1 MKRLTAILMML
12 SLAFPA
18 GALAELEVNMEQ
30 KEENGSALVVFSAAE
45 VQTAE
50 TTAAPGETPDP
61 APLMANG
68 LIEAKFEQ
76 AKAAQLTQRAGAEIR
91 QSGEVRT
98 FGNVASLVLHWD
110 GTQADGTAG
119 SAVRALALDLTTGEE
134 IRLEQLFDDADAAID
149 AMERIIEEDVLP
161 DLSDYMEYS
170 ELLPMPRDNYAVDEY
185 GLTVYYP
192 DDSYRYFDEQSGAV
206 QFAWYELAD
215 YIGEDSPV
223 YALAHA
229 QGDLTALADAAK
241 DGKLPGPMTQA
252 VVGQKLGEAL
262 DAYTLL
268 TDPDYTKD
276 SRVYLFEEA
285 SLRGWA
291 VEIPKY
297 AETDEAE
304 TPISAVR
311 TTRADVCGLTVGKT
325 TKDELTALLGEP
337 RETRAYD
344 ADDAADSM
352 LEAGESLFF
361 ELSGH
366 ILQAHVD
373 ENSVLSCLILRDAMP
388 EELY

>member
-45 VQTAE
+45 VQAAE

-229 QGDLTALADAAK
+229 QGDLTELADAAK

-252 VVGQKLGEAL
+252 AVGQKLGEAL

-344 ADDAADSM
+344 ADDAADRM

>member
-45 VQTAE
+45 VQAAE

-98 FGNVASLVLHWD
+98 FGNVVSLVLHWD

-252 VVGQKLGEAL
+252 AVGQKLGEAL

-291 VEIPKY
+291 VEISKY

-344 ADDAADSM
+344 ADDAADRM

>member
-30 KEENGSALVVFSAAE
+30 KEENGLALVVFSAAE
-45 VQTAE
+45 VQAAE

-229 QGDLTALADAAK
+229 QGDLTELADAAK

-252 VVGQKLGEAL
+252 AVGQKLGEAL

-344 ADDAADSM
+344 ADDAADRM

>member
-45 VQTAE
+45 VQAAE

-229 QGDLTALADAAK
+229 QDDLTALADAAK

-252 VVGQKLGEAL
+252 AVGQKLGEAL

-344 ADDAADSM
+344 ADDAADRM

>member
-18 GALAELEVNMEQ
+18 GTLAELEVNMEQ

-45 VQTAE
+45 VQAAE

-252 VVGQKLGEAL
+252 AVGQKLGEAL

-344 ADDAADSM
+344 ADDAADRM

>member
-18 GALAELEVNMEQ
+18 WAAAELEVNMEQ
-30 KEENGSALVVFSAAE
+30 KEENGQTLVVFSAEEA
-45 VQTAE
+45 QTAE
-50 TTAAPGETPDP
+50 ATAAPEETPDS
-61 APLMANG
+61 ALLMANG

-76 AKAAQLTQRAGAEIR
+76 AKAAQLTQRAGAEII

-98 FGNVASLVLHWD
+98 FGSVASLVLHWN
-110 GTQADGTAG
+110 GTQPDGTAG
-119 SAVRALALDLTTGEE
+119 SAVRALVLDLTTGEE
-134 IRLEQLFDDADAAID
+134 IRLEQLFEDAAIG

-170 ELLPMPRDNYAVDEY
+170 ELLPMPRDNYAIDEY
-185 GLTVYYP
+185 GLTVFYP

-206 QFAWYELAD
+206 QFAWYELSE
-215 YIGEDSPV
+215 YIGEDSPA

-229 QGDLTALADAAK
+229 EGDLDALTEAAK
-241 DGKLPGPMTQA
+241 SGRLPGPMEQA
-252 VVGQKLGEAL
+252 AVGQKLGEAL
-262 DAYTLL
+262 SAYTLL

-304 TPISAVR
+304 TPISAIR

-337 RETRAYD
+337 KETRAYD
-344 ADDAADSM
+344 ADDAADRM
-352 LEAGESLFF
+352 LEAGQSLFF
-361 ELSGH
+361 ELSGSV
-366 ILQAHVD
+366 LQAHVD
-373 ENSVLSCLILRDAMP
+373 KNSVLSCLILRDAIP